1 MPLCLCVYYPI
12 HIMQNKAQIRFEIA
26 QKKKQYPRE
35 ELNRLSLRLLNQLEQ
50 HPRFQHARTVLLY
63 YSLPDEVQ
71 THGFVEKWSK
81 EKDIGKRHHPARC
94 KRGRTRTTEIYG
106 ERKPD

>member
-1 MPLCLCVYYPI
+1 MCLCVYYPI
-12 HIMQNKAQIRFEIA
+12 HIMQNKAQIRSEIA

-50 HPRFQHARTVLLY
+50 HPQFQHAHTVLLY

-81 EKDIGKRHHPARC
+81 EKDIILPVVNKRR
-94 KRGRTRTTEIYG
+94 RTRTTEIYG